1 MLAGP
6 GSVNIMPILMKN
18 VRVQGIYVGS
28 REMFTSLNAFLEL
41 HRLEPSIDRVFGF
54 DDASAAYQYLA
65 SAAHFGKVV
74 IRVG

>member
-1 MLAGP
+1 
-6 GSVNIMPILMKN
+6 
-18 VRVQGIYVGS
+18 
-28 REMFTSLNAFLEL
+28 MFTSLTAFLEL